1 MPDIDKCLYL
11 DVDIVVQ
18 NDLTEL
24 YEQDMEEY
32 YIAGVKAAGYY
43 YPPEKKQRNMDR
55 LEMPAFDQYIN
66 AGVL

>member
-1 MPDIDKCLYL
+1 M
-11 DVDIVVQ
+11 VQ

-43 YPPEKKQRNMDR
+43 YPAEKKQRNMDR
-55 LEMPAFDQYIN
+55 LEMP
-66 AGVL
+66 VLTNISMPECF